1 MLCVVISL
9 GVRLLFDMTKR
20 LVGPA
25 RTKESRATTH
35 VTGRD

>member
-9 GVRLLFDMTKR
+9 GVRLALDLAKR

-25 RTKESRATTH
+25 GANGSRRVRPGTM
-35 VTGRD
+35 GE